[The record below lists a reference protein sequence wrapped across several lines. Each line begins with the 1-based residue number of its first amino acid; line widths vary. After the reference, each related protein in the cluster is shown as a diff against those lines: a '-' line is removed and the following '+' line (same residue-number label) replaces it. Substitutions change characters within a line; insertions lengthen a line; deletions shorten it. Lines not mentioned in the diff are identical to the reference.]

1 MQLDEINLIQA
12 SLLVLLTIIAVDCR
26 PWCAPISTWTLTLL
40 ARSSNHQW
48 RCLHFSKILYEKL
61 SFAFIFISF
70 LLIRSL
76 FFFPLFTCA
85 CINKPDLSEAEHKSI
100 NVFTINNNYCWNFSS
115 FAFSPHSLHASS
127 SRKLHIITKSIWCDG
142 GKKNERRWKSSRS
155 ALFFFHPLHFSLEW
169 HENCMRSESCWC
181 FYEEAGKTCLHILS
195 IDSNVDGSWR
205 TKKENILERTSE
217 VEPN

>member
-1 MQLDEINLIQA
+1 MVRPDFTVNPYIQQPSHSSKEA
-12 SLLVLLTIIAVDCR
+12 PTTNGGVCISVKFYTKNFRSLLFLFL
-26 PWCAPISTWTLTLL
+26 
-40 ARSSNHQW
+40 
-48 RCLHFSKILYEKL
+48 F
-61 SFAFIFISF
+61 SFARYS
-70 LLIRSL
+70 SS
-76 FFFPLFTCA
+76 PLFTCA
-85 CINKPDLSEAEHKSI
+85 CINKPDLSEAKHKSI

-115 FAFSPHSLHASS
+115 SAFSPHSLHASSSS

-142 GKKNERRWKSSRS
+142 GKKTREDGKSSRS
-155 ALFFFHPLHFSLEW
+155 ALLFFHPPLHFSLEW
-169 HENCMRSESCWC
+169 HENYMRSESCWC